1 MAKRIG
7 IRSLAG
13 CLIVALMV
21 SALASTFLIGS
32 PSGELGKQSVAIKS
46 NNSQS
51 VINASEPCEEK
62 EAKDSFEECSQLAE
76 LPFSNETVFAR
87 LIANSLRLE
96 NHSVSSFANTTNLPL
111 YLAKCSFL
119 I

>member
-1 MAKRIG
+1 MTKRIG
-7 IRSLAG
+7 IQSLAG
-13 CLIVALMV
+13 CLVVALLV
-21 SALASTFLIGS
+21 SAFASTLLSGK
-32 PSGELGKQSVAIKS
+32 PSDDLGKQSVVIKS

-51 VINASEPCEEK
+51 VISASEPCEEK
-62 EAKDSFEECSQLAE
+62 EVKDSFEECSQPLE
-76 LPFSNETVFAR
+76 LPISNETVFAQ

>member
-1 MAKRIG
+1 MAKQIVSK
-7 IRSLAG
+7 SLAC
-13 CLIVALMV
+13 CLIVILLV
-21 SALASTFLIGS
+21 STLASIAINTSLS
-32 PSGELGKQSVAIKS
+32 DRKQSLVIKS

-62 EAKDSFEECSQLAE
+62 EGKDSFEECQQLVA
-76 LPFSNETVFAR
+76 LPLPNETVFAQ
-87 LIANSLRLE
+87 LIANSLRAE
-96 NHSVSSFANTTNLPL
+96 NHSVSSFGNTTNLPL

>member
-13 CLIVALMV
+13 CLIVALLV
-21 SALASTFLIGS
+21 SAFASTFLIGS
-32 PSGELGKQSVAIKS
+32 LSDGLGKQSVVIKS

-62 EAKDSFEECSQLAE
+62 EAKDIFEECSQFAE
-76 LPFSNETVFAR
+76 LPFSNETVFAQ
-87 LIANSLRLE
+87 LIANSLRIE
-96 NHSVSSFANTTNLPL
+96 NHSISSFGNTTNLPL